1 MANQKRNGL
10 RSIRDFA
17 QNVCK
22 YVTFWTPVIRLA
34 FPANPAL
41 YGALAAA
48 NQACALL
55 VEEADKEIGTQQDA

>member
-1 MANQKRNGL
+1 MPAQKRNGL

-22 YVTFWTPVIRLA
+22 YVTFWTPVIKLA

-41 YGALAAA
+41 YAALAAA
-48 NQACALL
+48 NSACALL
-55 VEEADKEIGTQQDA
+55 VDEADKVIAIQE